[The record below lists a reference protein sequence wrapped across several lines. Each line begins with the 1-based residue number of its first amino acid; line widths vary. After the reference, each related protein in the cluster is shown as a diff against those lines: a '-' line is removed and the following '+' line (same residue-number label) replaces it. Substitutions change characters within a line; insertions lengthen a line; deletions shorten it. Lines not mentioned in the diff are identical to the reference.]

1 MEIPDHEHHHAQR
14 KAIANRLSRIEGHV
28 RKIKEM
34 IEDNRDCPDILIQ
47 LAAVRSAI
55 NKTGQAVLED
65 RAQVVEG
72 TRTVGWPDRHTG
84 GRLCA
89 GRLDRRRGRPG
100 SGRRM

>member
-1 MEIPDHEHHHAQR
+1 MGIPDHEHQHTER

-34 IEDNRDCPDILIQ
+34 VEENRDCPDILIQ

-65 RAQVVEG
+65 HLESCLFHIG
-72 TRTVGWPDRHTG
+72 
-84 GRLCA
+84 
-89 GRLDRRRGRPG
+89 LDPEDNKIWKEVQDALDIFF
-100 SGRRM
+100 